1 KQVSRFLRKHGLKNT
16 ISVPVRKSG
25 LTGSGKANQCHSN
38 VYKLVKVYGGK
49 QLLGF
54 GTNIARSVY
63 LDGTD
68 KLPTHLGF
76 QGTPDTLKL
85 YWHSVWITPEGKAVD
100 VTSDDSRAISYTED
114 AITFIP
120 CHVLTGDT
128 DAVAKA
134 GIVVPFKF
142 KRKGIWLENELVKES
157 RIRYLW
163 HKDPITK
170 NDRICY
176 MANGGFHNPSKV
188 TGKYHD
194 EILKTA

>member
-1 KQVSRFLRKHGLKNT
+1 MSLILKNHMYVENENEVTSNYGCEVAKLSVPKQVSRFLRKHGLKNT

-54 GTNIARSVY
+54 GVNTARSLY

-68 KLPTHLGF
+68 KLPTHL
-76 QGTPDTLKL
+76 QWQDTPDTLRL

-100 VTSDDSRAISYTED
+100 VTSDDSRAISSTED

-128 DAVAKA
+128 DAVSMA
-134 GIVVPFKF
+134 G
-142 KRKGIWLENELVKES
+142 
-157 RIRYLW
+157 
-163 HKDPITK
+163 
-170 NDRICY
+170 
-176 MANGGFHNPSKV
+176 MA
-188 TGKYHD
+188 
-194 EILKTA
+194 IL